1 MKKSK
6 KKEKKPGFTGI
17 KELGTSM
24 KKNTTLYIFLILPII
39 YFVVFKYIP
48 MFGNIIAFRKYVP
61 GQSYFGVS
69 WEGFRYFE
77 MFLKDEAFWNAF
89 KNTIVL
95 SGISLLIVFRYRLFF
110 HFF

>member
-61 GQSYFGVS
+61 GHS
-69 WEGFRYFE
+69 
-77 MFLKDEAFWNAF
+77 
-89 KNTIVL
+89 
-95 SGISLLIVFRYRLFF
+95 SLPLQRPQKEIEE
-110 HFF
+110 

>member
-17 KELGTSM
+17 KELRTSM

-48 MFGNIIAFRKYVP
+48 MFGNIIFVNTFRGNHILAYP
-61 GQSYFGVS
+61 G
-69 WEGFRYFE
+69 
-77 MFLKDEAFWNAF
+77 KD
-89 KNTIVL
+89 
-95 SGISLLIVFRYRLFF
+95 SGILKCF
-110 HFF
+110 

>member
-17 KELGTSM
+17 KELRTSM

-61 GQSYFGVS
+61 GTG
-69 WEGFRYFE
+69 RP
-77 MFLKDEAFWNAF
+77 FWRWRGNLR
-89 KNTIVL
+89 KR
-95 SGISLLIVFRYRLFF
+95 LILWLWRK
-110 HFF
+110 